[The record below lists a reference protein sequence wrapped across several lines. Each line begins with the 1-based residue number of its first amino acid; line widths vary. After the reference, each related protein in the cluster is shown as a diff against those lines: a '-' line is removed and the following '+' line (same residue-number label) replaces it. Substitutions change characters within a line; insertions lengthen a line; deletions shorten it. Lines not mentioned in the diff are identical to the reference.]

1 MAKRK
6 KVKII
11 EEKTPIFELLSG
23 SFFVYFLGL
32 SISLIFYVII
42 SSIIPTTETI
52 RIFVFSLGFF
62 VSIFITAYTLIGKK
76 EIKKE
81 IILEE

>member
-11 EEKTPIFELLSG
+11 EEKTPIFELLFG

-32 SISLIFYVII
+32 FISLIFYVII

-62 VSIFITAYTLIGKK
+62 VAIFIIAYTLIGKE